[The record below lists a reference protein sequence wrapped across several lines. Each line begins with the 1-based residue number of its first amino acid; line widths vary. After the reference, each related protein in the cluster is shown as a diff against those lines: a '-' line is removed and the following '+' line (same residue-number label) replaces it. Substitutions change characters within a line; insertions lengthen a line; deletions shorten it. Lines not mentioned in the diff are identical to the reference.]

1 MTEIRNKIMSLFGRR
16 GQETQ
21 IGKIVPVS
29 LAEYINVQPEE
40 KKSILARYLFSFSKL
55 SFFLWLTLMTIVVNI
70 YRTVGIVGLSF
81 TILIAIIMLYFA
93 KNRLRK
99 KKRELPAYSRTLLS
113 FINDNNLFERDSTGY
128 ITSEISMYY
137 AEYPKEFAVFIRKKG
152 DKYQKHAATLGELLE
167 SRLGMNLVDV
177 KENSVSV
184 EYSFQYCKAQRKVIS
199 DMPKEDTSLNIA
211 IYDDFKVSL
220 RDNYSM
226 LVSGSSGAGKSFFT
240 YQYLSSFISQKVGEK
255 HARLY
260 GIDPKQS
267 DLFTLFRQSKFP
279 TENYGTSVADAF
291 RIVRAYTAEM
301 NKRIEAYSKSG
312 MFNSVAIDL
321 GFPPALLVIEEYS
334 SLVATM
340 ETKQRKEFENL
351 VAVLAQKSRQLSM
364 GLLIIMQQPRADSL
378 GTNVREQLQN
388 AVFLGNPS
396 KESSQ
401 MMFGT
406 TDVPTVSGTGVGL
419 YSIERSTPR
428 VFESPMFDGNVFEII
443 LPVWR
448 HVAES
453 YEAEKVW
460 NKYEFDESQEELSA
474 MPDETEE
481 LAIIADD
488 DWNDYL

>member
-1 MTEIRNKIMSLFGRR
+1 MMVIRNFFMKKGEKSQV
-16 GQETQ
+16 GQV
-21 IGKIVPVS
+21 IPVS

-55 SFFLWLTLMTIVVNI
+55 SFFLWVMLMAIVVNI
-70 YRTVGIVGLSF
+70 YRTVGIAGLSF

-113 FINDNNLFERDSTGY
+113 FINDNNLFERDSNGY
-128 ITSEISMYY
+128 VTSEIAMYY
-137 AEYPKEFAVFIRKKG
+137 AEYPKEFAVFIKKRG
-152 DKYQKHAATLGELLE
+152 DRYQKYAATLGELLE

-184 EYSFQYCKAQRKVIS
+184 EYAFQYCKAQRKVIS
-199 DMPKEDTSLNIA
+199 DMLKEDTSLKIA
-211 IYDDFKVSL
+211 IYDGFNVSL

-255 HARLY
+255 HAILM

-267 DLFTLFRQSKFP
+267 DLFTLFRQSKMP

-291 RIVRAYTAEM
+291 RIVRAYTDEM
-301 NKRIEAYSKSG
+301 DRRSKVYSESG
-312 MFNSVAIDL
+312 IFNSVALDL

-340 ETKQRKEFENL
+340 DSKQKKEFENM

-364 GLLIIMQQPRADSL
+364 GLMIVMQQPRADSL

-396 KESSQ
+396 KESAQ

-419 YSIERSTPR
+419 YSIERNTPR
-428 VFESPMFDGNVFEII
+428 VFESPMFDGDVFEII

-453 YEAEKVW
+453 YLLEDMEQEQEKEPSPAVQEQNLGEVDW
-460 NKYEFDESQEELSA
+460 KEFL
-474 MPDETEE
+474 
-481 LAIIADD
+481 
-488 DWNDYL
+488 